1 MMFVGHSSD
10 NILVPTGQ
18 NGTHP
23 MQLIPA
29 SAVGNI
35 DSQVAHDPG
44 WHGRHTVASYLAMKI
59 LSAVDVFYFWIDHR
73 SCFYGL
79 ASSFYHLQRTQKILG
94 QAFRVIITP
103 LTLKLIC

>member
-1 MMFVGHSSD
+1 MMFVGCGSD

-35 DSQVAHDPG
+35 DSQVAYDPG
-44 WHGRHTVASYLAMKI
+44 WHGRHSVASYLAMKN
-59 LSAVDVFYFWIDHR
+59 LSAVDVFYFWIDHPICSLHSER
-73 SCFYGL
+73 MAADCITHPMYCPHAMEGCI
-79 ASSFYHLQRTQKILG
+79 A
-94 QAFRVIITP
+94 IICT
-103 LTLKLIC
+103 TI

>member
-79 ASSFYHLQRTQKILG
+79 DRSSVHSPRPATSCGKTFSDINTN
-94 QAFRVIITP
+94 
-103 LTLKLIC
+103 LIY